1 MNNLRILIYVI
12 VLSLAACHPEGAHVK
27 RGLDKAAQLME
38 QDPDTASIILQ
49 NIPIHQMNE
58 EQRAEYN
65 LLCTQVN
72 EDKNVPHSS
81 DEQIRQAVSYFEK
94 NGNEYQK
101 SKSYFYWACVESD
114 LGQMKEAENHFK
126 EAVRFATLTEEYDH
140 MIKVC
145 KRCSVYYQKCG
156 NFDEALE
163 MERKAF
169 AGQLMLN
176 DRNNYSVTV
185 LSSALGMFGVMSLLL
200 GMLWKKNRK
209 VHLQLHSV
217 NEVIQQKKTESDQLL
232 LQCSCLE
239 EKYNSLQ
246 LQIYENS
253 PVLMKVRQFKERTA
267 LASKSPSFSEKD
279 WSELLRLQESV
290 YGLVSKLKEWG
301 PKLTEEDL
309 RVCAFLREGIQ
320 PACFADLMKLTVET
334 LTRRIS
340 RIKTEKLMLGNSK
353 DSLEE
358 IVKSL

>member
-1 MNNLRILIYVI
+1 MKNLRLLIYVI
-12 VLSLAACHPEGAHVK
+12 ALSLAACHPEGANVK
-27 RGLDKAAQLME
+27 RGLNKAAQLME

-49 NIPIHQMNE
+49 NISINEMNE
-58 EQRAEYN
+58 AQRAEYN

-72 EDKNVPHSS
+72 EDQHVQHSS

-94 NGNEYQK
+94 HGNEYQK

-114 LGQMKEAENHFK
+114 LGQIKEAEIHFK
-126 EAVRFATLTEEYDH
+126 EAVRFATLAEEYDH
-140 MIKVC
+140 IIKVC

-176 DRNNYSVTV
+176 DRNSHSVTI

-200 GMLWKKNRK
+200 GMLWKKNRD
-209 VHLQLHSV
+209 VHSQLHNV
-217 NEVIQQKKTESDQLL
+217 NDKIQQKNAESDKLL

-239 EKYNSLQ
+239 EKCNSLQ
-246 LQIYENS
+246 LHIYENS
-253 PVLMKVRQFKERTA
+253 PVLIKVRQFRERMVSS
-267 LASKSPSFSEKD
+267 SKSPSFLEKD
-279 WSELLRLQESV
+279 WDELLRLQENV
-290 YGLVSKLKEWG
+290 FGLVSKLKKGG

-320 PACFADLMKLTVET
+320 PACFADVMKLTVET
-334 LTRRIS
+334 LNRRIS

-353 DSLEE
+353 ESLEE